1 MFCTTASSWT
11 RGLLQRLSVKN
22 TAAKLLLILLS
33 GGLRAKRFLRAKQ
46 GAKQPVYDIVDA
58 GPRHR
63 FCTPFAVAHNCL
75 GLGYGCGSKKFVTVA
90 KAMARLD
97 ITLDEAKTAVD
108 EYRASNPLVTNRWRQ
123 HQFWLRVSANH
134 GDETHEVELGN
145 GRVVRYFNP
154 HVLPDGDPT
163 RPEIAANVVK
173 GDARQLRR
181 FYGGKLTE
189 NETQANARNILGG
202 GIEGL
207 EKAGVPV
214 SFHVH
219 DEVVCVVDESQ
230 AKEAVPEIER
240 ILTTSA
246 TWAHTCPLA
255 VETVV
260 VPRYCK

>member
-1 MFCTTASSWT
+1 MTREPSLSSFVKSIVSRKLCDWLKK
-11 RGLLQRLSVKN
+11 GLLE
-22 TAAKLLLILLS
+22 
-33 GGLRAKRFLRAKQ
+33 KRSLTRKP
-46 GAKQPVYDIVDA
+46 GAIEPVYDIIDA

-108 EYRASNPLVTNRWRQ
+108 EYRASNPLVTNRWRM
-123 HQFWLRVSANH
+123 HQAWLKISVNH
-134 GDETHEVELGN
+134 NDETHEVGLGN
-145 GRVVRYFNP
+145 GRTVRYFNP
-154 HVLPDGDPT
+154 HIISGDDPS
-163 RPEIAANVVK
+163 RPEIAAYTVK
-173 GDARQLRR
+173 GEARQLRR
-181 FYGGKLTE
+181 LYGGKLTE
-189 NETQANARNILGG
+189 NETQANARNILGC

-219 DEVVCVVDESQ
+219 DEVVCVVDEDR